1 VLSPLKN
8 EILVMAVG
16 RDKPGLVAGV
26 TSMIAEAQGNIE
38 DMDQVVLRDIFI
50 MSLLVSLPGVIKK
63 KKLENDLIEEGKNLG
78 LRIQVYDRRALEVF

>member
-1 VLSPLKN
+1 
-8 EILVMAVG
+8 MAVG